1 MSSLTTPSA
10 SMECGVSEAR
20 LLYSSSFPALP
31 IVPLVVILLSSCGRC
46 GLCVRRRATAAGK
59 NGTLIFVMKGKSKRE
74 RIIIRYA
81 FIQLIISVSNLFMG
95 APNEQT
101 HLHRLTIGVSGKC
114 YLDVLWVIFYQRG

>member
-10 SMECGVSEAR
+10 SMECGIRGASS
-20 LLYSSSFPALP
+20 LLIIIPYY
-31 IVPLVVILLSSCGRC
+31 VPLVVILLSSCGRC
-46 GLCVRRRATAAGK
+46 GLCVRRRATAAAGK

-114 YLDVLWVIFYQRG
+114 YYLDVLWVILYQRG